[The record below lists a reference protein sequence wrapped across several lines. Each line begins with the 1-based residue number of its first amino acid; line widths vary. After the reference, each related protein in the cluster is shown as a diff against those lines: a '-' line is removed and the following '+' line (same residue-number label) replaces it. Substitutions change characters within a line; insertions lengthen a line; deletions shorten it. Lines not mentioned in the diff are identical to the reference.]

1 MQEDDGR
8 AILGPGFDEVETESI
23 RGDEALGRAGKGGH
37 GLEASTPARGPGC
50 YTARMRKAALA
61 ILLAV
66 LCVPAVS
73 GAGELELTGYGGYTF
88 PFYSQTFKYDPGPV
102 SVPIPGVTVEQG
114 GSFELKASGGP
125 AFAGGLAF
133 YVTRRLRLRV
143 PLRPRRHHGRDEVVG
158 LRRCRV
164 GLPAP
169 FDPVLAT

>member
-1 MQEDDGR
+1 
-8 AILGPGFDEVETESI
+8 
-23 RGDEALGRAGKGGH
+23 
-37 GLEASTPARGPGC
+37 
-50 YTARMRKAALA
+50 MRKAFA

-125 AFAGGLAF
+125 AFAGGIAF
-133 YVTRRLRLRV
+133 YYSRRAGADFDRLADEIAATYEK
-143 PLRPRRHHGRDEVVG
+143 GRG
-158 LRRCRV
+158 
-164 GLPAP
+164 
-169 FDPVLAT
+169 